1 MWNGTWIV
9 VDSPLPRYT
18 AAKSKSSL
26 KRSLRRSQV
35 PKSFSLSLSL
45 YSRAYPTIEHVSS
58 VLQRGNQP
66 CKINRFETLGPDAGE
81 EVPRMWLHPF
91 NFFKWNCREE
101 NSQIGSRWM
110 GNRRVAVSQFFR
122 GNWMFH
128 GGERDRGRRIE
139 KDLFLLPL
147 VSSNLLLLLLHSPSQ
162 RLRSTSNRGEWK
174 RRKQRSNLRKCIF
187 HSSLSNE

>member
-26 KRSLRRSQV
+26 KRSLRGSQV

-91 NFFKWNCREE
+91 NFFKWNWREE

-110 GNRRVAVSQFFR
+110 GNRGSFAVFPRKLDVSR
-122 GNWMFH
+122 RRTWPRKTNR
-128 GGERDRGRRIE
+128 ERS
-139 KDLFLLPL
+139 LFASPCFVQPPPPPRPFPLPTFTFDEE
-147 VSSNLLLLLLHSPSQ
+147 SW
-162 RLRSTSNRGEWK
+162 RMKKTK
-174 RRKQRSNLRKCIF
+174 AKK
-187 HSSLSNE
+187 

>member
-1 MWNGTWIV
+1 MFLVFLLPPTSFSKEDSKHSYFSFSEIFKDRYPRSSSVSEGYNEMWNGTWIV

-26 KRSLRRSQV
+26 KRSLRGSQV

-91 NFFKWNCREE
+91 NFFKWNWREE
-101 NSQIGSRWM
+101 NS
-110 GNRRVAVSQFFR
+110 
-122 GNWMFH
+122 
-128 GGERDRGRRIE
+128 
-139 KDLFLLPL
+139 
-147 VSSNLLLLLLHSPSQ
+147 
-162 RLRSTSNRGEWK
+162 
-174 RRKQRSNLRKCIF
+174 
-187 HSSLSNE
+187 